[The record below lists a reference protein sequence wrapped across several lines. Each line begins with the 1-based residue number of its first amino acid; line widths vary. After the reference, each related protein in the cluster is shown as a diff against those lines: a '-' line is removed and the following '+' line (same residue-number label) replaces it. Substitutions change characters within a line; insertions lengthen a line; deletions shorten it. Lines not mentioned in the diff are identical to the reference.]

1 MSIIVYF
8 LKVSVSLMLF
18 WLMYR
23 LVFKKLTFFAFNRFF
38 LLGSVLLSFTI
49 PLIKFN
55 SSSLNM
61 SIADYTLG
69 IDWEQF
75 VFAPNVMESTALNSS
90 SGIALSVLL
99 WGYIIIVAALA
110 SRGIIGFLKVRS
122 RYATGLVQRRAGIKW
137 YVNRDLKVPFTV
149 FRTIYLDSH
158 TYEAGITPVIRH
170 EMVHARQLHSVDLLI
185 MEFVCAFLWF
195 NPFVFLFRRYIRD
208 NHEYLADNLAHEN
221 RGDLVHYMQTLS
233 ETLTRSVY
241 PVYASYFTSSTLK
254 KRIIMLTNK
263 KSRSN
268 KRWLYL
274 LTVPALS
281 I

>member
-55 SSSLNM
+55 NSPLNM

-90 SGIALSVLL
+90 SGI
-99 WGYIIIVAALA
+99 
-110 SRGIIGFLKVRS
+110 
-122 RYATGLVQRRAGIKW
+122 
-137 YVNRDLKVPFTV
+137 
-149 FRTIYLDSH
+149 
-158 TYEAGITPVIRH
+158 
-170 EMVHARQLHSVDLLI
+170 
-185 MEFVCAFLWF
+185 
-195 NPFVFLFRRYIRD
+195 
-208 NHEYLADNLAHEN
+208 
-221 RGDLVHYMQTLS
+221 TLS
-233 ETLTRSVY
+233 THEIFATIS
-241 PVYASYFTSSTLK
+241 
-254 KRIIMLTNK
+254 
-263 KSRSN
+263 
-268 KRWLYL
+268 
-274 LTVPALS
+274 ALWS
-281 I
+281 